1 VPQPAFSAPML
12 SNLLVER
19 LADPNG
25 LVLAAAQA
33 RRFAVDD
40 AADRLAALVLG
51 LTPSLGKRE
60 RAA

>member
-1 VPQPAFSAPML
+1 ML
-12 SNLLVER
+12 VNLLADR

-25 LVLAAAQA
+25 LALAANQA

-40 AADRLAALVLG
+40 AADRLALLVIG
-51 LTPSLGKRE
+51 LTPGVGKRE

>member
-1 VPQPAFSAPML
+1 ML